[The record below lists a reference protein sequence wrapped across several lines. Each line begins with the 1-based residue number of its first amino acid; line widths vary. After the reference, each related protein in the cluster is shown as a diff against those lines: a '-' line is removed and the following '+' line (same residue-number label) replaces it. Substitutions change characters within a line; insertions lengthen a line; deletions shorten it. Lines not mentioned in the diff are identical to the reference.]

1 MRSYINNYHE
11 IVQYMNIKDGILSV
25 LESKNSPLTTKQI
38 YDEIIQNQIC
48 PKLGGKTPAASVNT
62 QCLSLHNENRLFRT
76 KNKSKVYVYSVK
88 TDDFYDE
95 RYAIPETLNEQ
106 MCDKLVDSFV
116 ADISKIKEKMTFIRK
131 QIRLIKARKK
141 RVIARKN

>member
-1 MRSYINNYHE
+1 
-11 IVQYMNIKDGILSV
+11 MNIKDGILSV

-106 MCDKLVDSFV
+106 MCDKLVDTFT
-116 ADISKIKEKMTFIRK
+116 ADISKMKEKMTFIRK

>member
-1 MRSYINNYHE
+1 
-11 IVQYMNIKDGILSV
+11 MNIKDGILSV

>member
-1 MRSYINNYHE
+1 
-11 IVQYMNIKDGILSV
+11 MNIKDGILSV
-25 LESKNSPLTTKQI
+25 LENKNSPLTTKQI

-88 TDDFYDE
+88 RDDYYDE

-106 MCDKLVDSFV
+106 MCDKLVDAFT
-116 ADISKIKEKMTFIRK
+116 ADITKIKEKLTFIRK
-131 QIRLIKARKK
+131 QIRLIKARQK

>member
-1 MRSYINNYHE
+1 
-11 IVQYMNIKDGILSV
+11 MNIKDGILSV

-76 KNKSKVYVYSVK
+76 KNKSKIYVYSVK

-106 MCDKLVDSFV
+106 MCDKLMDTFT
-116 ADISKIKEKMTFIRK
+116 ADISKMKEKMTFIRK